1 MSERHPSPITGYV
14 DAVDLDHEFDP
25 IGCTFAPTLEDL
37 YYTYDD
43 RERTC
48 LKECGVYRVEIR
60 VLEKIPGGQIRFL
73 NNELLAAGDVSVNT
87 LGDKL
92 KIVF

>member
-60 VLEKIPGGQIRFL
+60 VLEKIPGEKVA
-73 NNELLAAGDVSVNT
+73 ELLHDIEA
-87 LGDKL
+87 KER
-92 KIVF
+92 K